1 MIILKPKKSFL
12 LWLMDKE
19 GTQVVLLVGNSQNSQ
34 EDFQSLGRRLDEADA
49 LGAFAKL

>member
-1 MIILKPKKSFL
+1 
-12 LWLMDKE
+12 MDKE

>member
-19 GTQVVLLVGNSQNSQ
+19 GTQVVLNLIYFSEQLA
-34 EDFQSLGRRLDEADA
+34 E
-49 LGAFAKL
+49 